1 MTMTEM
7 NARERF
13 QSVMRFERG
22 VRTLRWE
29 FAYWNS
35 TIDRW
40 YREGLPRSP
49 FSPPPGLESG
59 GSHYGEGLPFPYYI
73 GMFRYRDVDVHSHFS
88 MDDGA
93 GNIPMNW
100 RFYPPMREQILEEDE
115 NKISLINGDGVTV
128 RQNKQKDSVPQYL
141 AWPVSDRNSWEKIK
155 EERYNLK
162 DIQARFPDQWQI
174 NCSSYQARDY
184 PLGLRME
191 GFFATPRELMGVQ
204 NQLMMYYDDPGLMHD
219 INNHLENLWLAM
231 AEEIVSKVELD
242 FIHTWEDMA
251 FKNGPLVSPK
261 LFREFISPHYKKL
274 TDFFKSHAVDFIFVD
289 TDGNCFKLIEP
300 FMEAG
305 VTGMFPFEVQSG
317 MDIVEVR
324 RQFPRLLIQGGL
336 DKTKIARGKA
346 AIDVEL
352 ETKLPPLLLQGGY
365 IPFMDHLVPPDVS
378 WENFV
383 YYRERVN
390 WFIDHYSP

>member
-1 MTMTEM
+1 
-7 NARERF
+7 
-13 QSVMRFERG
+13 
-22 VRTLRWE
+22 
-29 FAYWNS
+29 
-35 TIDRW
+35 
-40 YREGLPRSP
+40 
-49 FSPPPGLESG
+49 
-59 GSHYGEGLPFPYYI
+59 
-73 GMFRYRDVDVHSHFS
+73 MFRYRDVDVHSHFS

-324 RQFPRLLIQGGL
+324 RQFPKLLIQGGL